1 MLMHTEDG
9 KTLYERLPAK
19 ELSDGKRW
27 TSEAQRIYIE
37 VDPHDMQD
45 SWKAKRIQRELDSLE
60 DNEEDRAAFDAHV
73 KENEKLPFG
82 VLKYRDENDDKI
94 RTMKKV
100 EVLIPVCY
108 ARLYREEENVRC
120 YISDDFP
127 VDDAEMVER
136 LCRQYDKARGLKPEQ
151 KKEGK
156 NNASS
161 RVCEGRYA
169 LVGSDLLIVSD
180 AGKLLDRYVLCGS
193 LVPWGQY
200 AFDLAKDSDP
210 FGFRQN
216 AVERVRKEL
225 LEEKLKTASSVQ
237 ESYDRLRGNEQS
249 DGQRNNGEKDSFS
262 VGKDVFEHVTISDGK
277 EFPFVRIYVCKATKV
292 AAVFIQPW
300 NFASRDELNG
310 TVRDVVE
317 VLHNSRIYK
326 NLRREQ
332 LGNGQVDW
340 QSKLF
345 EER

>member
-45 SWKAKRIQRELDSLE
+45 SWKAKRIQRELDDLE
-60 DNEEDRAAFDAHV
+60 DDDEDRAAFDTRV
-73 KENEKLPFG
+73 NEDEAFPFG
-82 VLKYRDENDDKI
+82 VLKYRDKDDKV

-100 EVLIPVCY
+100 GMTFYIGF
-108 ARLYREEENVRC
+108 ARLYRGEENIRC
-120 YISDDFP
+120 DISNRFP
-127 VDDAEMVER
+127 VDDTEMVER
-136 LCRQYDKARGLKPEQ
+136 LCRQYDEACGLVPEQ
-151 KKEGK
+151 KEERK

-161 RVCEGRYA
+161 RACEGRYA

-193 LVPWGQY
+193 LDPWGQF

-237 ESYDRLRGNEQS
+237 ESYERLRGDEHS
-249 DGQRNNGEKDSFS
+249 DKQRNNDEKNSFS
-262 VGKDVFEHVTISDGK
+262 VGEDIFEHVTISDGK

-292 AAVFIQPW
+292 AAVFMQPW

-340 QSKLF
+340 QIKLF
-345 EER
+345 GER

>member
-1 MLMHTEDG
+1 MLIHTEDG
-9 KTLYERLPAK
+9 YTLYERMPK
-19 ELSDGKRW
+19 REFSDGTRQ
-27 TSEAQRIYIE
+27 TSEARRIYIE

-45 SWKAKRIQRELDSLE
+45 PWKAKRIQRELDDLE
-60 DNEEDRAAFDAHV
+60 DDDEDRAAFDARV
-73 KENEKLPFG
+73 NEDEAFPFG
-82 VLKYRDENDDKI
+82 VLKYRDKDGKV

-100 EVLIPVCY
+100 GMTFYIGF
-108 ARLYREEENVRC
+108 ARLYREEEKTRC
-120 YISDDFP
+120 YISNSFP
-127 VDDAEMVER
+127 IDDAEMVER
-136 LCRQYDKARGLKPEQ
+136 LCRQYDEACGLAPEQ
-151 KKEGK
+151 KEERK

-161 RVCEGRYA
+161 RACEGRYA

-180 AGKLLDRYVLCGS
+180 AGKLLDRYALCGS

-216 AVERVRKEL
+216 VAERVRREL

-237 ESYDRLRGNEQS
+237 ESYDRLRVDGQS
-249 DGQRNNGEKDSFS
+249 DGQRNNDEKNSFS
-262 VGKDVFEHVTISDGK
+262 VGEDVYEHVVPSNGK
-277 EFPFVRIYVCKATKV
+277 EFPFARVYVCKATKV

-340 QSKLF
+340 QIKLF
-345 EER
+345 GER